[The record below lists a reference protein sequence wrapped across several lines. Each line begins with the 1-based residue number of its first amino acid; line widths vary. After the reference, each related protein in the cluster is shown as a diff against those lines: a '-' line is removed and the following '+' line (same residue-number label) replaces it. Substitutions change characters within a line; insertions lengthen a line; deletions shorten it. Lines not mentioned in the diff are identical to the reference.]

1 MEPEN
6 CHSSADANSTTHDSV
21 ARAGKRKQAEPISGS
36 SSAGFGEIV
45 VAQSEEQKKLTEH
58 RCKIAESEAK
68 STLNNTI
75 KELIDTYEKTC
86 ETKDTG
92 DAFARA
98 MKKRRL
104 VQLQASI
111 TAMLNEQADAER
123 ASGGGLFDWAG
134 SDDDGC

>member
-1 MEPEN
+1 
-6 CHSSADANSTTHDSV
+6 
-21 ARAGKRKQAEPISGS
+21 
-36 SSAGFGEIV
+36 
-45 VAQSEEQKKLTEH
+45 
-58 RCKIAESEAK
+58 
-68 STLNNTI
+68 
-75 KELIDTYEKTC
+75 
-86 ETKDTG
+86 
-92 DAFARA
+92 